1 MQALH
6 TQFLSVNGIRLC
18 VHVAGPET
26 GRPVWLLHGF
36 PECWHSWREQIP
48 ALTAAGYRV
57 FVPEMR
63 GYGAS
68 DAPADI
74 EAYDVLT
81 ICADIQVSMTALDQ
95 HDVCMIGH
103 DWGAMIAWHLAQLEP
118 ERISAVVTLSVPF
131 AGRGKRPA
139 IEIMREVF
147 SDRFN
152 YIVYFQQPGVAEQ
165 ELDADIARSLRIF
178 MQGASSSD
186 LLLQPRSKDSTLF
199 AGIETPAQLPEWCA
213 PEDFAVYVE
222 TFADKGFRGAINWY
236 RNFERNWQRTDFLQ
250 DVVIHQPTLFMV
262 GEQDPVATL
271 EAYTI
276 SKMPSRVSNL
286 EQHQLTDCGHWIQSE
301 KAAEVNARLLAFLG
315 QHYPAEKV
323 SEAPAQPPK

>member
-1 MQALH
+1 MSTPQA
-6 TQFLSVNGIRLC
+6 QVLSVNGIHLS
-18 VHVAGPET
+18 VHIAGPEN

-68 DAPADI
+68 DAPEDI
-74 EAYDVLT
+74 AAYDVLT
-81 ICADIQVSMTALDQ
+81 ICADIQASMTALNQ
-95 HDVCMIGH
+95 SEVCMIGH

-118 ERISAVVTLSVPF
+118 ERISTLVTLSVPF

-147 SDRFN
+147 SKRFN

-165 ELDADIARSLRIF
+165 ELNADIARSLRIF

-186 LLLQPRSKDSTLF
+186 LLLHERPVDSSLF
-199 AGIETPAQLPEWCA
+199 AGIAEPGALPDWCS
-213 PEDFAVYVE
+213 EDDFAVYVD
-222 TFADKGFRGAINWY
+222 TFTEKGFRGALNWY
-236 RNFERNWQRTDFLQ
+236 RNFERNWQRTEFLH
-250 DVVIHQPTLFMV
+250 DVQIHQPTLFLV
-262 GEQDPVATL
+262 GAQDPVATL

-276 SKMPSRVSNL
+276 SRMPARVSKL
-286 EQHQLTDCGHWIQSE
+286 EQHKLADCGHWIQSE
-301 KAAEVNARLLAFLG
+301 KATEVNARLLDFLSR
-315 QHYPAEKV
+315 HYPSNANV
-323 SEAPAQPPK
+323 NSTG